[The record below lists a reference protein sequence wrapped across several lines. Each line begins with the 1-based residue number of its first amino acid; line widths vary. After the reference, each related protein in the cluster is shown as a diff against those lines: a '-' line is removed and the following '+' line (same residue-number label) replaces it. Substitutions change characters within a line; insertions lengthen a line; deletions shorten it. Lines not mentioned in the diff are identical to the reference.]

1 MRAALIVNAQAGAL
15 SGLGDPRAALTSALR
30 GAGFLLSDGM
40 AEGAPIEEQ
49 WHAVEACDAEVVF
62 VAGGDGTLRSAA
74 ARLLDRR
81 RALAPLPGG
90 TMNRVCARLGLP
102 NDPLAAAAAY
112 RPDIFTTLDVATANG
127 EVFLYQSIVGQPSR
141 LMRFREMQR
150 GGGLRG
156 WWPVL
161 RAAGREM
168 LRPPGQGLALRT
180 GPRGRAQGHAA
191 VVTLPTPGSDPGL
204 LVLDLARPAGPVAR
218 LRQAVRW
225 MRGGLSQD
233 AEVRTFFGT
242 RLVIHGPTPW
252 LRLSLDGEMHLVPGP
267 LRFRLHPGALRLLPP
282 PRPG

>member
-1 MRAALIVNAQAGAL
+1 MRAALIVNPQAGAL
-15 SGLGDPRAALTSALR
+15 SALGEPRAALTSALR
-30 GAGFLLSDGM
+30 AAGFLLGDDV

-49 WHAVEACDAEVVF
+49 WRAVDVCDPEVVF

-102 NDPLAAAAAY
+102 NDPLAAAAVY
-112 RPDIFTTLDVATANG
+112 RPDFFTNLDVATANG

-150 GGGLRG
+150 GEGWRG

-191 VVTLPTPGSDPGL
+191 VVTLPAPGNPGL
-204 LVLDLARPAGPVAR
+204 LVLDLARPVGPTAQ
-218 LRQAVRW
+218 LRQAIRW
-225 MRGGLSQD
+225 LRGGLSQD
-233 AEVRTFFGT
+233 AQVRTFLGN

-267 LRFRLHPGALRLLPP
+267 LRFRLHPGALRLLQA